1 LLHNNNELKKYIMKF
16 LTINEK
22 INVRSN
28 MDFDLRRDN
37 NCVKHCYNIAQGHK
51 NNPKSMY
58 FEGCLYYS
66 VMPINTQLQLLRNR
80 NFQRSFA

>member
-1 LLHNNNELKKYIMKF
+1 MYF

-28 MDFDLRRDN
+28 MDFDLRKDK
-37 NCVKHCYNIAQGHK
+37 NCVIYSYNVAQGHK

-66 VMPINTQLQLLRNR
+66 VMPRNTQLQLLKNR
-80 NFQRSFA
+80 NFQISFA